1 MQLVRGEAGAMPE
14 IGGLEAYW
22 RHHTRRER
30 RAADA
35 DMWMTDGILLD
46 ALGLGIEQ
54 TQSYLARATPDYEEF
69 KRWILDTAG
78 PPDAERVARYR
89 AWRDGAPPPPRTRA
103 RILAVEAAPDV
114 LGPEEM
120 SGWER
125 DGYVILHAAIA
136 AGEAAAAAEAL
147 WDHLGAAPDDPASW
161 YKPNSH
167 GIMVQLFQHPA
178 LEPARRSERI
188 HKAFAQ
194 LWGTA
199 DLWSTTDRMSFNP
212 PETEHHSFQGPHLHW
227 DVSLAT
233 PIPFATQ
240 GILYLTDTAADQGAL
255 ILVPGFHR
263 RIEAWLESLP
273 AGADPRRQDLS
284 GEARAIPAGAGDL
297 VIWRNALPHGASPN
311 RSARPRMAHYVNMY
325 SPALKRQKV
334 WR

>member
-1 MQLVRGEAGAMPE
+1 MSAAAAMPG
-14 IGGLEAYW
+14 IDGLEAYW

-35 DMWMTDGILLD
+35 GMWMADKVLLD

-54 TQSYLARATPDYEEF
+54 TQSFLARAMPDFDEF
-69 KRWILDTAG
+69 RRWILATAG
-78 PPDAERVARYR
+78 PPDAERIARYH
-89 AWRDGAPPPPRTRA
+89 AWRDGAPPPPRTRT
-103 RILAVEAAPDV
+103 RLDAVEAAPDV
-114 LGPEEM
+114 LDPDAM
-120 SGWER
+120 RGWAR
-125 DGYVILHAAIA
+125 DGYAVLRAAIA
-136 AGEAAAAAEAL
+136 LEEAAAAARAL
-147 WDHLGAAPDDPASW
+147 WEHLGAAPDDPASW
-161 YKPNSH
+161 YAPSSH

-178 LEPARRSERI
+178 LEPARRSARI

-212 PETEHHSFQGPHLHW
+212 PETERHGFQGPHLHW
-227 DVSLAT
+227 DVSLIA

-240 GILYLTDTAADQGAL
+240 AILYLTDTGADQGAL

-263 RIEAWLESLP
+263 RIHAWLEGLP
-273 AGADPRRQDLS
+273 PGADPRRQDLS

-311 RSARPRMAHYVNMY
+311 RSARPRMAQYVNMY

>member
-1 MQLVRGEAGAMPE
+1 MSTAAKLPE
-14 IGGLEAYW
+14 GLESYW

-35 DMWMTDGILLD
+35 DMWMADKIMLD
-46 ALGLGIEQ
+46 ALGLGLEQ
-54 TQSYLARATPDYEEF
+54 THAFLARAAPGYDEF
-69 KRWILDTAG
+69 RNWVLATAG
-78 PPDAERVARYR
+78 PPDVERIARYH
-89 AWRDGAPPPPRTRA
+89 AWLSGAPPPPRICEL
-103 RILAVEAAPDV
+103 ILSVEAAPDV

-120 SGWER
+120 EGWAR
-125 DGYVILHAAIA
+125 DGFVILRAAIA
-136 AGEAAAAAEAL
+136 GDEAAAAAQAL
-147 WDHLGAAPDDPASW
+147 WDHLGAAPDDPESW
-161 YKPNSH
+161 YAPRSH

-178 LEPARRSERI
+178 LEPARRSARI

-212 PETEHHSFQGPHLHW
+212 PERPQHRFRGPHLHW
-227 DVSLAT
+227 DVSLTT

-240 GILYLTDTAADQGAL
+240 AILYLTNTRADQGAL
-255 ILVPGFHR
+255 TLVPGFHR
-263 RIEAWLESLP
+263 RIEAWLQGLP
-273 AGADPRRQDLS
+273 PGADPRRQDLS
-284 GEARAIPAGAGDL
+284 GETRAIAAGAGDL

-334 WR
+334 WL